1 MKDDKK
7 SNATNDVL
15 PPPPATKKDL
25 INHAP
30 SKKRKKMKSN
40 EYKKILSKKIKDNNT
55 NISVSKGSKT
65 IDKYFPKYIKISNE
79 SLPIMDIC
87 QQHIASLQ
95 GKNMLA
101 QIGKYLKTNFEVSFA
116 KKTHRR

>member
-30 SKKRKKMKSN
+30 SKK
-40 EYKKILSKKIKDNNT
+40 LNNY
-55 NISVSKGSKT
+55 N
-65 IDKYFPKYIKISNE
+65 
-79 SLPIMDIC
+79 C
-87 QQHIASLQ
+87 
-95 GKNMLA
+95 
-101 QIGKYLKTNFEVSFA
+101 
-116 KKTHRR
+116 